1 MKNLQWL
8 KNNLSISNF
17 LEKYITVV
25 DISDS
30 SICCFVYKVL
40 PNTTYQLIL
49 REQVLA
55 DGFAKGKIIDAK
67 LAIYSLNILFDKVE
81 SVIKTRLVDI
91 IISNNSSWVKH
102 IVHPLV
108 YNVNSTIKQATLDR
122 VFNIDFYAKDF
133 EDYFISHMEVLNLK
147 IDEQIISNPLGL
159 YAKKIEAD
167 IHLIAFPKSYVINLY
182 SIFDYLEMSI
192 IAIIYSPFVLV
203 DFLSNYAINDR
214 HTFLTIDKHH
224 SLFCDFQRT
233 SRNITKLN
241 WGINDII
248 DSLAQKI
255 NIDSKILLN
264 YDVSNTVFNIKGKS
278 IDFIDEA
285 NNIYKLQ
292 YKDFEEYLAE
302 SVKEYFDMM
311 SNENISIELRNIKY
325 IHTIIPSSN
334 ILILN
339 ELFTGLINDNIIL
352 NEQVKNYS
360 DICDVKLEDVN
371 ALSTFCYYIKHY
383 KTDANMEKFKK
394 RLNKIVF

>member
-8 KNNLSISNF
+8 TNNLSISNF

-30 SICCFVYKVL
+30 RICCFVYKVL
-40 PNTTYQLIL
+40 PSNSYQLIL
-49 REQVLA
+49 REQVTA
-55 DGFAKGKIIDAK
+55 NGFAKGKIIDSK
-67 LAIYSLNILFDKVE
+67 LAIYSLNELFDKVE
-81 SVIKTRLVDI
+81 AVIKTRLVDI

-108 YNVNSTIKQATLDR
+108 YNVNSTIKQSTLDK

-147 IDEQIISNPLGL
+147 IDGQIISNPLGL
-159 YAKKIEAD
+159 QAKKIEAD
-167 IHLIAFPKSYVINLY
+167 VHLIAFPKSYVINLY

-192 IAIIYSPFVLV
+192 IAIIYSPFVLIE
-203 DFLSNYAINDR
+203 FLNHYSINDR
-214 HTFLTIDKHH
+214 QTFLAIDNYH
-224 SLFCDFQRT
+224 SLLCDFQRT
-233 SRNITKLN
+233 SRNIVKLN

-255 NIDSKILLN
+255 NINPKILIN
-264 YDVSNTVFNIKGKS
+264 YDSSNTLFNIKGKS
-278 IDFIDEA
+278 IEFIDEK
-285 NNIYKLQ
+285 NIYKLQ
-292 YKDFEEYLAE
+292 YKDLEEYLAG

-311 SNENISIELRNIKY
+311 SNENISIELSNIKY

-339 ELFTGLINDNIIL
+339 ELFTALINDNIIL

-360 DICDVKLEDVN
+360 NIFDVKLEDVP

-383 KTDANMEKFKK
+383 KTDANMEEFKK